1 MDILQI
7 LKGIADGSITNHT
20 QLLSLCPE
28 KYNDLYVRLNRVYFD
43 YRADSDPYDLVELK
57 QDDIIE
63 MIEEKAYFY
72 SSN

>member
-7 LKGIADGSITNHT
+7 LKGIADGSIPNNT

-43 YRADSDPYDLVELK
+43 YRSDSDPYDLVELR

-72 SSN
+72 TSK